1 MITLHVV
8 ITTLS
13 FFSNIS
19 KIIEKLVHKR
29 LTTFLKKNAI
39 FYEKQ
44 FGFRKHSITDALFEI
59 TEKIK
64 QVCDAGQFT
73 CGVFLDLQKAFDTV
87 NHTILLKKLTHYVI
101 RGVANK
107 WFQSFLEDR
116 KQFTSV
122 QRSKSADKP
131 IKYGVPQGSV
141 LGPLLFILFINDL
154 HKAVEFSSV
163 HHFADDKNLLLMI
176 NHSKRLINI
185 LTEI

>member
-87 NHTILLKKLTHYVI
+87 NHTLLKKLAHYGI
-101 RGVANK
+101 RGVVNK
-107 WFQSFLEDR
+107 WFQSFLKDR
-116 KQFTSV
+116 KQFTTV
-122 QRSKSADKP
+122 QGSKSAEKQ
-131 IKYGVPQGSV
+131 INMVC
-141 LGPLLFILFINDL
+141 LNDL
-154 HKAVEFSSV
+154 F
-163 HHFADDKNLLLMI
+163 
-176 NHSKRLINI
+176 
-185 LTEI
+185 

>member
-8 ITTLS
+8 ITTLC

-44 FGFRKHSITDALFEI
+44 FGFRKHSITHALFEI

-64 QVCDAGQFT
+64 QVCDADQFT

-87 NHTILLKKLTHYVI
+87 NHTLLKKLAHYGI

-107 WFQSFLEDR
+107 WFQSFLKDR
-116 KQFTSV
+116 KQFTTV
-122 QRSKSADKP
+122 QGSKSAEKQ
-131 IKYGVPQGSV
+131 INMVC
-141 LGPLLFILFINDL
+141 LNDL
-154 HKAVEFSSV
+154 F
-163 HHFADDKNLLLMI
+163 
-176 NHSKRLINI
+176 
-185 LTEI
+185 